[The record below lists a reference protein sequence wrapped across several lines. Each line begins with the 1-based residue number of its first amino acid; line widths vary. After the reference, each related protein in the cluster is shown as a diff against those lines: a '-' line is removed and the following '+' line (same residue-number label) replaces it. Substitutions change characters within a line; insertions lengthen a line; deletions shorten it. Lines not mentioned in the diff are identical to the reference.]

1 MKIDSAYYTK
11 DQDVIIVQMPFDMY
25 DIEETQGIVDTFK
38 WAFPNNKIIFIP
50 SDLSISIL
58 REENPFL

>member
-11 DQDVIIVQMPFDMY
+11 DQDVIIVQIPFDMY
-25 DIEETQGIVDTFK
+25 DVEEAQRIVDVFK
-38 WAFPNNKIIFIP
+38 WAFPDNKVIFIP
-50 SDLSISIL
+50 PDLSISIL